1 MNMFSNKLGK
11 LIISITA
18 SLSLVMAIAINQ
30 FCNMPCCKEI
40 IETTCCDSSEMPQNN
55 DSLSKIASD
64 ANHCTA
70 IDKQLANSKNGC
82 NHLKNKVLDKKI
94 SSKDM
99 ADIALTQNFTKE
111 YFPILLDEDKLK
123 PYNLNLFHSFHSR
136 SNTPLIC

>member
-1 MNMFSNKLGK
+1 MNMFSSNLGK
-11 LIISITA
+11 LIISMA
-18 SLSLVMAIAINQ
+18 SSLSLVMAITINQ

-40 IETTCCDSSEMPQNN
+40 IETTCCDSSKMPQNI

-82 NHLKNKVLDKKI
+82 NHIKNKVLDKKI
-94 SSKDM
+94 FSKDIV
-99 ADIALTQNFTKE
+99 DVALTQNFTKK
-111 YFPILLDEDKLK
+111 YLPILLDDDNLKL
-123 PYNLNLFHSFHSR
+123 YYLNLFHSFLSR